1 MDFKCM
7 HFSAIELRL
16 FVSKFERNN
25 LRQRFARIRRASKP
39 CENTISKK
47 TAVLI
52 TDSALLAPP
61 DFSTRCGDAA
71 ITRIWVLFRCIAH
84 KINVPASGLRGSLS
98 PRYCYG
104 VDPSPLGLRFQ
115 DLQSLPYLTHYKL
128 GEKLPAESDKKVM
141 AKISKGSPYS
151 ITEHRVP
158 ELIPVLGSQPAG
170 FLLPFCGEIK
180 LCINPAVGCRYFPPG
195 LLLPPQPLRGLLPIS
210 LLGEQRHNGCELLA

>member
-1 MDFKCM
+1 MFANISAISRNISMAMHSCM
-7 HFSAIELRL
+7 HFSAVELRL

-104 VDPSPLGLRFQ
+104 VAPSPPRLTFSRFTEFALL
-115 DLQSLPYLTHYKL
+115 DALQT
-128 GEKLPAESDKKVM
+128 GRE
-141 AKISKGSPYS
+141 
-151 ITEHRVP
+151 TT
-158 ELIPVLGSQPAG
+158 
-170 FLLPFCGEIK
+170 CGK
-180 LCINPAVGCRYFPPG
+180 
-195 LLLPPQPLRGLLPIS
+195 
-210 LLGEQRHNGCELLA
+210 